1 LKPIRD
7 IGPVI
12 EAGGIFAYARKTSMI
27 PSQWGIV
34 FGVEYS
40 QRDVHGILSFSS
52 TICPCAYLNSK
63 EPISQVVTDI
73 KVSK

>member
-1 LKPIRD
+1 
-7 IGPVI
+7 
-12 EAGGIFAYARKTSMI
+12 
-27 PSQWGIV
+27 V